1 MPDMGASYSRYEDA
15 DMTITATVSSLLTE
29 AIQGRITT
37 ASSNQAGIAHLEAA
51 VLLAQVLGVPRAR
64 LNSHPEDPVTP
75 AQAASY
81 RSLLLRR
88 AGGEPLAY
96 LTGRR
101 EFWSLELA
109 VNPAVLVPRPETE
122 LLVER
127 ALALGPSAHA
137 RVAELG
143 TGSGAIAL
151 ALAHER
157 PQWQVIATD
166 VSAAALAVA
175 RANAAALGC
184 TQVEFRAGDWYQ
196 PLAGARFD
204 LLLSNP
210 PYVAADDPALLALRH
225 EPRLALTPGT
235 DAFAALRTLV
245 HGAAQHLAENGWLLL
260 EHGATQAAELRAALV
275 LAGFRH
281 VRSHRDLAGHERMT
295 EGQR

>member
-1 MPDMGASYSRYEDA
+1 MRASYSRYEDA
-15 DMTITATVSSLLTE
+15 DMTITVTVSSLLTE
-29 AIQGRITT
+29 ATRGRITA
-37 ASSNQAGIAHLEAA
+37 ASGNQAGIPRLDAA
-51 VLLAQVLGVPRAR
+51 ALLAHVLGVPRAR
-64 LNSHPEDPVTP
+64 LNSHPETPVDL
-75 AQAASY
+75 AQSEHY
-81 RSLLLRR
+81 RKLLARR
-88 AGGEPLAY
+88 AAGEPLAY

-101 EFWSLELA
+101 EFWSLELTIS
-109 VNPAVLVPRPETE
+109 PAVLVPRPETE

-127 ALALGPSAHA
+127 ALVLGPAGSA
-137 RVAELG
+137 RVADLG

-151 ALAHER
+151 ALARER
-157 PQWQVIATD
+157 SQWHVIATD
-166 VSAAALAVA
+166 VSPAALAVA

-196 PLAGARFD
+196 ALVGERFD

-210 PYVAADDPALLALRH
+210 PYVAAADPALRELRH
-225 EPRLALTPGT
+225 EPPLALTPGE
-235 DAFAALRTLV
+235 DAFAALRALV
-245 HGAAQHLAENGWLLL
+245 LGAAQHLAAGGWLLL

>member
-1 MPDMGASYSRYEDA
+1 
-15 DMTITATVSSLLTE
+15 MTITANVSTLLAE
-29 AIQGRITT
+29 GVRCLSAT
-37 ASSNQAGIAHLEAA
+37 ATGDANAAARLEAG
-51 VLLAQVLGVPRAR
+51 VLLAHVLEVQRAR
-64 LNSHPEDPVTP
+64 ISSHPEAPVTS
-75 AQAASY
+75 AQAETY

-88 AGGEPLAY
+88 AAAEPLAY

-101 EFWSLELA
+101 EFWSLELT
-109 VNPAVLVPRPETE
+109 VSPAVLVPRPETE

-127 ALALGPSAHA
+127 ALVLGPAGSA

-151 ALAHER
+151 ALARER
-157 PQWQVIATD
+157 SQWHVIATD
-166 VSAAALAVA
+166 VSPAALAVA

-184 TQVEFRAGDWYQ
+184 TQVEFRAGDWYR
-196 PLAGARFD
+196 PLAGERFD

-210 PYVAADDPALLALRH
+210 PYVAAADPALHELRH
-225 EPRLALTPGT
+225 EPRLALTPGE
-235 DAFAALRTLV
+235 DAFAALRALV
-245 HGAAQHLAENGWLLL
+245 LGAPQHLAEGGWLLL

>member
-1 MPDMGASYSRYEDA
+1 
-15 DMTITATVSSLLTE
+15 MTITANVSTLLAE
-29 AIQGRITT
+29 GVRCLSAT
-37 ASSNQAGIAHLEAA
+37 ATGDANAAARLEAG
-51 VLLAQVLGVPRAR
+51 VLLAHVLEVQRAR
-64 LNSHPEDPVTP
+64 ISSHPEAPVTS
-75 AQAASY
+75 AQAETY

-88 AGGEPLAY
+88 VAAEPLAY

-101 EFWSLELA
+101 EFWSLELT
-109 VNPAVLVPRPETE
+109 VSPAVLVPRPETE

-127 ALALGPSAHA
+127 ALVLGPAGSA

-151 ALAHER
+151 ALARER
-157 PQWQVIATD
+157 SQWHVIATD
-166 VSAAALAVA
+166 VSPAALAVA

-184 TQVEFRAGDWYQ
+184 TQVEFRAGDWYR
-196 PLAGARFD
+196 PLAGERFD

-210 PYVAADDPALLALRH
+210 PYVAAADPALHELRH
-225 EPRLALTPGT
+225 EPRLALTPGE
-235 DAFAALRTLV
+235 DAFAALRALV
-245 HGAAQHLAENGWLLL
+245 LGAPQHLAEGGWLLL

>member
-1 MPDMGASYSRYEDA
+1 MSTLLAEGVRCLSA
-15 DMTITATVSSLLTE
+15 TATGD
-29 AIQGRITT
+29 ANAAAR
-37 ASSNQAGIAHLEAA
+37 LEAG
-51 VLLAQVLGVPRAR
+51 VLLAHVLEVQRAR
-64 LNSHPEDPVTP
+64 ISSHPEAPVTS
-75 AQAASY
+75 AQAETY

-88 AGGEPLAY
+88 AAAEPLAY

-101 EFWSLELA
+101 EFWSLELT
-109 VNPAVLVPRPETE
+109 VSPAVLVPRPETE

-127 ALALGPSAHA
+127 ALVLGPAGSA

-151 ALAHER
+151 ALARER
-157 PQWQVIATD
+157 SQWHVIATD
-166 VSAAALAVA
+166 VSPAALAVA

-184 TQVEFRAGDWYQ
+184 TQVEFRAGDWYR
-196 PLAGARFD
+196 PLAGERFD

-210 PYVAADDPALLALRH
+210 PYVAAADPALHELRH
-225 EPRLALTPGT
+225 EPRLALTPGE
-235 DAFAALRTLV
+235 DAFAALRALV
-245 HGAAQHLAENGWLLL
+245 LGAPQHLAEGGWLLL

>member
-1 MPDMGASYSRYEDA
+1 
-15 DMTITATVSSLLTE
+15 MTITANVSTLLAEGVRCLSAAATGDLN
-29 AIQGRITT
+29 AATR
-37 ASSNQAGIAHLEAA
+37 LEAA
-51 VLLAQVLGVPRAR
+51 MLLAHVLEVRRAR
-64 LNSHPEDPVTP
+64 LSSHPEDPVSP
-75 AQAASY
+75 AQAAAY
-81 RSLLLRR
+81 QSLLRRR

-101 EFWSLELA
+101 EFWSLELT
-109 VNPAVLVPRPETE
+109 VCPEVLVPRPETE

-143 TGSGAIAL
+143 TGSGAVAL

-157 PQWQVIATD
+157 PLWQVIATD

-175 RANAAALGC
+175 RANAAALGL
-184 TQVEFRAGDWYQ
+184 TRTEFRLGDWYE
-196 PLAGARFD
+196 PLGGERFA

-225 EPRLALTPGT
+225 EPRLALTPGA

-260 EHGATQAAELRAALV
+260 EHGATQAAQLRATLV

>member
-1 MPDMGASYSRYEDA
+1 
-15 DMTITATVSSLLTE
+15 MTITANVSTLLAE
-29 AIQGRITT
+29 GVRCLAAT
-37 ASSNQAGIAHLEAA
+37 ATGDANAAARLEAG
-51 VLLAQVLGVPRAR
+51 VLLAHVLEVQRAR
-64 LNSHPEDPVTP
+64 ISSHPEAPVTS
-75 AQAASY
+75 AQAETY

-88 AGGEPLAY
+88 AAGEPLAY

-127 ALALGPSAHA
+127 ALVLGPAGSA
-137 RVAELG
+137 RVADLG

-151 ALAHER
+151 ALARER
-157 PQWQVIATD
+157 PQWHLIATD
-166 VSAAALAVA
+166 VSPAALAVA

-184 TQVEFRAGDWYQ
+184 TSVEFRAGDWYQ
-196 PLAGARFD
+196 PLAGERFQ

-210 PYVAADDPALLALRH
+210 PYVAAADPALRELRH
-225 EPRLALTPGT
+225 EPPLALTPGE
-235 DAFAALRTLV
+235 DAFAALRALV
-245 HGAAQHLAENGWLLL
+245 LGAPQHLAEGGWLLL